1 MEWIDKAKELWWLF
15 GVLLLILGALWRLA
29 IKTNKSKERL
39 ERVEV
44 NKKAIEALQN
54 EMTGI
59 KDDISEIKVGVDKQG
74 EDTAAILSS
83 LQSIMNILF
92 DRDCNIGPARE
103 KFSDYLAKR

>member
-1 MEWIDKAKELWWLF
+1 MEWIEKVKDLWWLF
-15 GVLLLILGALWRLA
+15 GVLLLILGSLWRLA
-29 IKTNKSKERL
+29 IRVDKSKEQL
-39 ERVEV
+39 KQVAE
-44 NKKAIEALQN
+44 NKKSIEALQN